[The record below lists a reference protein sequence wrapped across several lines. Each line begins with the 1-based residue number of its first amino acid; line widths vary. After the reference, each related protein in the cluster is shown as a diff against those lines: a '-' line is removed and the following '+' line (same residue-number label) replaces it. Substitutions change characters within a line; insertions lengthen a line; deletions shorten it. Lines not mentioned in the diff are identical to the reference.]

1 MRCAPVSTPPEFLPE
16 SPHEHQEACA
26 HAARD
31 SRQRSR
37 QARIFRNAQARGRV
51 QGCSPQKPATKP
63 AASTAAVAK
72 QSARRNATA
81 APAQPKQ
88 AATKAPRV
96 AKKATT
102 VVAAPAAKKAA
113 AAKKLPIAKKAV
125 QPTAQVSSDELKF
138 GIESAFER
146 RAALTID
153 EIEGSTRAIV
163 NRVIDGLESGEFRV
177 AEPDGQGGWTVNEW
191 LKKAVLLY
199 FRVNEM
205 AVIDA
210 QPAPFWDKVESRFA
224 GFHEAEFRQAGVR
237 VVPGA
242 VARRGSYFGKDVV
255 LMPSFTN
262 IGAYV
267 GEGTMV
273 DTWATVGSCA
283 QIGKHCHL
291 SGGAGIGGV
300 LEPLQASPTII
311 EDHCFIGARSEVVE
325 GVVIGHHSVIGMG
338 VFISQSTRIYNRATG
353 EISYGYV
360 PPYSVVVS
368 GQLPSK
374 DGSHSLYCAVIVK
387 QVDARTRSKTSV
399 NELLR
404 GLAD

>member
-1 MRCAPVSTPPEFLPE
+1 MTHALQTLIEDAFARRAELTA
-16 SPHEHQEACA
+16 QEIG
-26 HAARD
+26 D
-31 SRQRSR
+31 
-37 QARIFRNAQARGRV
+37 V
-51 QGCSPQKPATKP
+51 VKPA
-63 AASTAAVAK
+63 VE
-72 QSARRNATA
+72 
-81 APAQPKQ
+81 
-88 AATKAPRV
+88 
-96 AKKATT
+96 
-102 VVAAPAAKKAA
+102 
-113 AAKKLPIAKKAV
+113 
-125 QPTAQVSSDELKF
+125 QVM
-138 GIESAFER
+138 A
-146 RAALTID
+146 
-153 EIEGSTRAIV
+153 
-163 NRVIDGLESGEFRV
+163 GLESGELRV
-177 AEPDGQGGWTVNEW
+177 AQPDGSGGWQVNEW

-199 FRVNEM
+199 FRSNDM

-210 QPAPFWDKVESRFA
+210 QPAPFWDKVEARFA
-224 GFHEAEFRQAGVR
+224 GFDEARFKAAGVR

-242 VARRGSYFGKDVV
+242 AVRRGTYFGRDVV
-255 LMPSFTN
+255 LMPSFVN

-283 QIGKHCHL
+283 QIGKHVHL

-325 GVVIGHHSVIGMG
+325 GVVVGHHSVIGMG
-338 VFISQSTRIYNRATG
+338 VFLGQSTRIYDRATG

-360 PPYSVVVS
+360 PPGSVVVS
-368 GQLPSK
+368 GQLPAK

-387 QVDARTRSKTSV
+387 QVDEKTRSKTSV